1 MGLSEIDILKLLSLN
16 GIGPVGASKVIK
28 RLHEYNAYDDSAII
42 KAFSELSKTSNSPFS
57 FYDLEEARN
66 IAEHIVESTLSNGIG
81 ILTYDDPKY
90 PLKLRNLTSSPLIL
104 YYLGN
109 ISRLSESSIAIIGTR
124 KPTDYG
130 IKLARRTS
138 KIVCESNTNIISG
151 LAIGC
156 DSISHET
163 AIDNKIYTSAILPCG
178 LDKIYPKENEQ
189 LANDIIKSGGSL
201 ISEYPVGTKPFK
213 GSFVQRDRLVSG
225 ITNGTIVIQ
234 CDKDSGTIHTSK
246 FALKQKRQLGVL
258 KIENKSG
265 FEGNNFL
272 IDEFKKTSSIS
283 DKTSIDKFIEKSTL
297 DNKLF

>member
-28 RLHEYNAYDDSAII
+28 ILDEYNAYDDSAII
-42 KAFSELSKTSNSPFS
+42 KAFTKLSKTLNSPFS
-57 FYDLEEARN
+57 FSDLEEAKKT
-66 IAEHIVESTLSNGIG
+66 AEQIVESTLANNIG
-81 ILTYDDPKY
+81 ILTYHNPNF
-90 PLKLRNLTSSPLIL
+90 PIKLRKLKNPPLIL
-104 YYLGN
+104 YYLGD
-109 ISRLSESSIAIIGTR
+109 ISRLNENSIAIIGTR

-130 IKLARRTS
+130 IKLAQRTS
-138 KIVCESNTNIISG
+138 KIICQSKTNIISG

-189 LANDIIKSGGSL
+189 LAKDIIKSGGSL

-246 FALKQKRQLGVL
+246 FALKQERQLGVL

-272 IDEFKKTSSIS
+272 INEFKKTSSIS
-283 DKTSIDKFIEKSTL
+283 DKASIDKFIKKSTL
-297 DNKLF
+297 NQKLF